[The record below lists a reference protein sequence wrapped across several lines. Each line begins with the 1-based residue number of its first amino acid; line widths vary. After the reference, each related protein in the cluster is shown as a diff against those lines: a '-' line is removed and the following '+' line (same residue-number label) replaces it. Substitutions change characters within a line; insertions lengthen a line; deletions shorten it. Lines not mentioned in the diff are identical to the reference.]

1 MLLESKARPAFLTA
15 CACHAAFAL
24 MGALATEY
32 PAAIYA
38 VFVLIAGALAFITAG
53 ALGLRLLLNQDEGMH
68 RRWIK
73 AALVFL
79 ALGPLAYWF
88 LQWPA
93 IDCTMW
99 LDRCFDAGFEERA
112 LGDAV
117 QSQIAMTG
125 VAFAALFCAARA
137 TTAPLGELAL

>member
-1 MLLESKARPAFLTA
+1 MLESKARLVFLAA
-15 CACHAAFAL
+15 CACHAAFPL

-32 PAAIYA
+32 PAAIDL

-53 ALGLRLLLNQDEGMH
+53 ALGLRLLLNEDEGMH
-68 RRWIK
+68 RQWIK

-93 IDCTMW
+93 IDCTM
-99 LDRCFDAGFEERA
+99 LDRCFDAGFEKRA
-112 LGDAV
+112 LGDIV
-117 QSQIAMTG
+117 QSQIAMIG
-125 VAFAALFCAARA
+125 VAFAALFCATRA